1 MLQEIALANQDAWLK
16 ELQNEVEKLQ
26 QRKAQLIADL
36 DGESDARDQF
46 HRQKVRLVR
55 RFSGLPRASFL
66 AYRFGSMISFYLER
80 VLLSTV

>member
-55 RFSGLPRASFL
+55 RLRSEVNNF
-66 AYRFGSMISFYLER
+66 E
-80 VLLSTV
+80 